1 MEEEKYIPYK
11 SIYTSVYKDG
21 IPINYPKITWYTL
34 DGVPINDQ
42 KITWYT
48 LDGVPIN
55 NQKEEEAQ
63 YASRKN
69 V

>member
-1 MEEEKYIPYK
+1 MN
-11 SIYTSVYKDG
+11 G
-21 IPINYPKITWYTL
+21 KISYYTL
-34 DGVPINDQ
+34 DGVPINDR

-55 NQKEEEAQ
+55 NRKEE
-63 YASRKN
+63 

>member
-1 MEEEKYIPYK
+1 MEEEKYIPDK
-11 SIYTSVYKDG
+11 SIYTSVYTNG
-21 IPINYPKITWYTL
+21 IPINERKITRYIL
-34 DGVPINDQ
+34 DGVPINDR
-42 KITWYT
+42 KISWYT